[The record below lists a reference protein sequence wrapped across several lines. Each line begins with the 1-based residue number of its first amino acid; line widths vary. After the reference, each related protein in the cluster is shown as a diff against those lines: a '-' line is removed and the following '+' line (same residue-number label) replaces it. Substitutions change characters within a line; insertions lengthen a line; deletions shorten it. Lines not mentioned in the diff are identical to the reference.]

1 MSDGGTAKKDASC
14 TPFLLDLLGSACVGL
29 RTVLV
34 TTEQERRAAE
44 GFTLSPAVLA
54 SLEKKVAA
62 LRPDWVA
69 AVRSHQ
75 PPVTDSPPKKASG
88 KTSKGKGSSDHSNS
102 NSNSPSPRGRM
113 DISSGLDALLE
124 VTSSTIDAVSEAPL
138 YADTVSYADLGLV
151 DGTMKEP
158 SSHQSS
164 DFAALPPPIEILSLL
179 PEGRDLIE

>member
-1 MSDGGTAKKDASC
+1 MSDGGTAKKDASY
-14 TPFLLDLLGSACVGL
+14 TPFLLDLLGGACVGL

-44 GFTLSPAVLA
+44 GFSLSPAVLA

-69 AVRSHQ
+69 SVRSHQ
-75 PPVTDSPPKKASG
+75 SPVTDSPPKKASG
-88 KTSKGKGSSDHSNS
+88 KTPKSKGSSEHS
-102 NSNSPSPRGRM
+102 NSNSPSSRGQM
-113 DISSGLDALLE
+113 DISSALDALLE

-138 YADTVSYADLGLV
+138 YADAASFADLDLV
-151 DGTMKEP
+151 DGSMEEP

-164 DFAALPPPIEILSLL
+164 DFAALPPPVEILSLL
-179 PEGRDLIE
+179 PDSRELIG